1 MEGDI
6 LDNGDM
12 CDWVEWVSSCRRRLE
27 RSCED
32 ERVVEAGG
40 GGGAASVS

>member
-1 MEGDI
+1 MEGDT

-12 CDWVEWVSSCRRRLE
+12 CDWVEWVSSCRRRLLE
-27 RSCED
+27 RGCED

-40 GGGAASVS
+40 GGAASVS